1 MGADLTRVVLPEA
14 KLFKEVVDAIS
25 NLADEVSITLN
36 PDGLV
41 VRAMDVDQ
49 SSLLEVN
56 FPRDMFLEY
65 DVAEQEVIGVSVSN
79 LKKVLKHLKKGENLA
94 IIPEGDFVK
103 FSIGEGGVSARR
115 FKFRNLDVAAP
126 EIPGLELQFTV
137 SAQIMTQALR
147 KILEDIEEVGGNAEF
162 DAKEDTLVIRAV
174 GVGRVEAKF
183 SKGSLAA
190 ISLEVTEPATA
201 VYDAA
206 KLTNVLSVTKISDIV
221 KLEFASKMP
230 LKAEFIVG
238 PGKVVYLLAPY
249 ESA

>member
-1 MGADLTRVVLPEA
+1 LTRVVLPEA
-14 KLFKEVVDAIS
+14 KVFKEVIDAVG
-25 NLADEVSITLN
+25 NLADEVSLTLN
-36 PDGLV
+36 PDGVV
-41 VRAMDVDQ
+41 VRAMDIDQ

-65 DVAEQEVIGVSVSN
+65 EVEEPQVIGISVSN

-94 IIPEGDFVK
+94 ITPEGDFVK

-115 FKFRNLDVAAP
+115 FRFRNLDVVAP
-126 EIPGLELQFTV
+126 QIPELELHFTV

-162 DAKEDTLVIRAV
+162 NAKEDALLIRAV

-183 SKGSLAA
+183 SKGSLAT
-190 ISLEVTEPATA
+190 ISLEIREPATA

-206 KLTNVLSVTKISDIV
+206 KLTNILSITKISDIV

-249 ESA
+249 EST

>member
-1 MGADLTRVVLPEA
+1 MTRVVLPEA
-14 KLFKEVVDAIS
+14 KVFKEVIDAVG
-25 NLADEVSITLN
+25 NLADEVSLILN
-36 PDGLV
+36 PDGVV
-41 VRAMDVDQ
+41 VRAMDIDQ

-65 DVAEQEVIGVSVSN
+65 EVEEPQVIGISVSN

-94 IIPEGDFVK
+94 ITPEGDFVK

-126 EIPGLELQFTV
+126 QIPELELHFTV

-162 DAKEDTLVIRAV
+162 NAKEDALLIRAV

-183 SKGSLAA
+183 SKGSLAT
-190 ISLEVTEPATA
+190 ISLEIREPATA

-206 KLTNVLSVTKISDIV
+206 KLTNILSITKISDIV

-249 ESA
+249 EST